1 MALYPRAFSLPVAD
15 HRHLFRRRDF
25 PFGARLDDLLAAGGA
40 SQLHGLQPVL
50 EDGGEDALV
59 VAAVPRQQVVMATVA
74 TATGRPRREEEDGR
88 LRLAEVLG
96 NFRRLALYRLPD
108 DVDHLGVPLV
118 VSMVMV
124 VPVVVMGLFLDF
136 PSAVA
141 GRRLND
147 GGLVLVQL
155 VGQVRGFP
163 ILDPALPAAAGCRSF
178 VMLGL
183 VAAGGVVVAQDVSA
197 MDGGDDDDCWCVG
210 RSPKS

>member
-1 MALYPRAFSLPVAD
+1 M
-15 HRHLFRRRDF
+15 
-25 PFGARLDDLLAAGGA
+25 
-40 SQLHGLQPVL
+40 
-50 EDGGEDALV
+50 

-74 TATGRPRREEEDGR
+74 TAAGRPRREEEDGR

-163 ILDPALPAAAGCRSF
+163 ILDPALPTAGCRSF
-178 VMLGL
+178 VMLGW
-183 VAAGGVVVAQDVSA
+183 VAAGGVVVAGMA
-197 MDGGDDDDCWCVG
+197 G
-210 RSPKS
+210 K

>member
-1 MALYPRAFSLPVAD
+1 M
-15 HRHLFRRRDF
+15 
-25 PFGARLDDLLAAGGA
+25 
-40 SQLHGLQPVL
+40 
-50 EDGGEDALV
+50 

-74 TATGRPRREEEDGR
+74 TAAGRPRREEEDGR

-124 VPVVVMGLFLDF
+124 VPVVVVMGLFLDF

-178 VMLGL
+178 VMLGW
-183 VAAGGVVVAQDVSA
+183 VAAGGVVVAGMAGKQIQFN
-197 MDGGDDDDCWCVG
+197 
-210 RSPKS
+210 KKQNKN